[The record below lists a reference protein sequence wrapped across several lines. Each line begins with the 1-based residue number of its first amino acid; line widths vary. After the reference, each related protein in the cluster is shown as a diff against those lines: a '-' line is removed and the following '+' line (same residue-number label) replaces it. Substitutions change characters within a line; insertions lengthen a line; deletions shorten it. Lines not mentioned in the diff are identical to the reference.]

1 MNIEDYMKVDEAIDK
16 AEESDTPF
24 VVVANNEVN
33 VVGDANKTEI
43 NKHDYVINFRIF
55 KNGKYE
61 WVKQEF
67 KDVYITPR
75 NDLKVSRMLTQLLP
89 YFRKDEDGEIVKHD
103 KDEVLSILEQDTL
116 LDSLY
121 DTVAA
126 VLNIPANLKP
136 FMATD
141 SVIAA
146 ATQII
151 RDFPETVNEADTFFG

>member
-24 VVVANNEVN
+24 VVVANDEVN

-55 KNGKYE
+55 KDGKYE

-75 NDLKVSRMLTQLLP
+75 NDLKVSKMLTQLLP
-89 YFRKDEDGEIVKHD
+89 YLRKEEDGETK
-103 KDEVLSILEQDTL
+103 KYSRDEVLNILERDEL
-116 LDSLY
+116 LDAMY
-121 DTVAA
+121 DAVAA

-136 FMATD
+136 YMATD

-151 RDFPETVNEADTFFG
+151 RDFPEAINEAQTFFD